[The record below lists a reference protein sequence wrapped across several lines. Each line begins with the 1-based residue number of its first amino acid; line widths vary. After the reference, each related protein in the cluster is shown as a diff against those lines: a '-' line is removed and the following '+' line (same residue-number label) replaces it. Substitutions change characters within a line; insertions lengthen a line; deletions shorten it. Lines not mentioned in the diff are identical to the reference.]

1 MCKGKVGEFGM
12 DFGYQVRREM
22 AALKANDPEKYRAV
36 IATVKVPRT
45 ALLLLVI
52 SETSEILV

>member
-1 MCKGKVGEFGM
+1 M

-36 IATVKVPRT
+36 IATVKVTRT
-45 ALLLLVI
+45 ALLQWI
-52 SETSEILV
+52 ILEM